1 MIWSSTHTRIAAVA
15 GVGILALLAATAY
28 VHQQIVQAK
37 NQATQ
42 DAQAQ
47 FQRQLADQQKQMQA
61 DFDAKLKARDNKYQ
75 QDSATLEAKF
85 AAAEKSNA
93 QMAALISEVMKLP
106 KAIQVETPAPTA
118 ENPNPKP
125 VAPVPQEDFPAIQDY
140 IKSCEE
146 CSLQRAKAQADLED
160 VQQQRAA
167 EAKLAQQQIDSL
179 KTQRDAALTAAKGG
193 NWIHRLGKQ
202 VKVIAC
208 AGAGAAAGGTQGS
221 KGAAIGAVG
230 GAVACSLF

>member
-47 FQRQLADQQKQMQA
+47 FQRQLVDQQKAMQA
-61 DFDAKLKARDNKYQ
+61 DFDAKLKARDAEYQ
-75 QDSATLEAKF
+75 QNAATLQKQF
-85 AAAEKSNA
+85 QGSMT
-93 QMAALISEVMKLP
+93 QVLALINQRANLP
-106 KAIQVETPAPTA
+106 VPLQVVTPAPTK
-118 ENPNPKP
+118 ENPNPLP
-125 VAPVPQEDFPAIQDY
+125 TVPVPQADFPAAKEYVQA
-140 IKSCEE
+140 CET
-146 CSLQRAKAQADLED
+146 CKLDLAKTQADLAD

-208 AGAGAAAGGTQGS
+208 AGAGAAAGGSQGA

-230 GAVACSLF
+230 GAVVCSLF